1 MLSVKLLPLH
11 LLFFVVTDRA
21 TCFSTLLPSSSTA
34 RTSLKNPLQFRRL
47 SMASSDNNNNNNDE
61 IMEESRLKILQSRR
75 NSIRSALKY
84 AEEIRTLRLSNGWVP
99 DDDDDK
105 VTDPITGELTSST
118 SSAGKAALSWTAF
131 GVAAGA
137 VALRFGG
144 RAALVSAI
152 GLDFAK
158 DNPELKVQL
167 DQILSYAHDM
177 NTGLEVL
184 AFVAAWTVVKV
195 FCFDAGGIV
204 LALSS
209 GVLFGGVWQGAL
221 ASATAATIA
230 SATCFFLAKL
240 DTPVRNKALEIV
252 EEYPSLRGIEKVV
265 AQDGFKAI
273 LTLRLAPILPIPLG
287 LYNYVYGVTNVPFWD
302 FSAGIFLGSFK
313 PYLLDSYL
321 GYFGMS
327 VVDGSVGD
335 EVGYQ
340 DVILLLALGL
350 SVLIGVF
357 ASQLAGET
365 WEAVLKEVELERK
378 AKLESLASSEGAA
391 ESKDTIATMMDI
403 LGVRSQVVDGMP
415 LPEWLVDWQIN
426 WGMAEE
432 RMMELIN
439 VEQKARVW
447 NYTIT
452 ETTTAQSA
460 NSDFSDSQS
469 LPRALNPALQP
480 NAPEVTEVG
489 QGVDL
494 GQSIVEG
501 MVLTPALFSTFLKVA
516 DPLYSDATDMEEEED
531 VEKELRPTFV
541 ALAEQRR
548 RRQQQQQQFR
558 RRNSSASNDL
568 GKMTTMMMQEK
579 GRGSDSS
586 SWSATTMAST
596 SSDWKE
602 WSRESSA
609 LLFDDR
615 QDVSKRVEMLRT
627 RAQRRLDRLEGIL
640 QQLEDSK
647 GGIKK

>member
-1 MLSVKLLPLH
+1 
-11 LLFFVVTDRA
+11 
-21 TCFSTLLPSSSTA
+21 
-34 RTSLKNPLQFRRL
+34 
-47 SMASSDNNNNNNDE
+47 
-61 IMEESRLKILQSRR
+61 
-75 NSIRSALKY
+75 
-84 AEEIRTLRLSNGWVP
+84 
-99 DDDDDK
+99 
-105 VTDPITGELTSST
+105 
-118 SSAGKAALSWTAF
+118 
-131 GVAAGA
+131 
-137 VALRFGG
+137 
-144 RAALVSAI
+144 
-152 GLDFAK
+152 
-158 DNPELKVQL
+158 
-167 DQILSYAHDM
+167 
-177 NTGLEVL
+177 
-184 AFVAAWTVVKV
+184 
-195 FCFDAGGIV
+195 
-204 LALSS
+204 
-209 GVLFGGVWQGAL
+209 
-221 ASATAATIA
+221 
-230 SATCFFLAKL
+230 
-240 DTPVRNKALEIV
+240 
-252 EEYPSLRGIEKVV
+252 
-265 AQDGFKAI
+265 
-273 LTLRLAPILPIPLG
+273 
-287 LYNYVYGVTNVPFWD
+287 
-302 FSAGIFLGSFK
+302 
-313 PYLLDSYL
+313 
-321 GYFGMS
+321 MS